1 MSRRSIQHITI
12 TPVFR
17 AMATTARLLVLA
29 IMVTGSVAYSKFETT
44 CTLPE
49 TVTNYVSS
57 PNTRGLLEIIW
68 TSLATV
74 ITCTYTV
81 LHLNVPENG
90 ASDWQLTYH
99 NTMWA
104 IITII
109 APEIVLCKAIMDWS
123 KGYKHWRDLKPET
136 KQHWTLTHMLYAD
149 MGGFFYCAES
159 THTEAIKKEF
169 QLEGFVLRAKVLKKA
184 DQQGILPLKPP
195 VTEAEILDKSKSN
208 CFEKIVTMGQLLYFC
223 TSIIARVIE
232 KLPITQLELTVC
244 GFAVC
249 SISTYIFTFAKPKG
263 VNTRT
268 VFRHGDFEAF
278 ERMLMIAAGP
288 EDDPIQLQVAAQ
300 VDNGSASTCTVRM
313 ESSVRLGSNS
323 RHLTPVPTG
332 MEVVKSELVQPE
344 PSALEAQRKR
354 EANDKRRKRASAE
367 ASNALQSIKNNPFS
381 GDFNAAW
388 ILVPLVSIPVGAVHV
403 AGWNL
408 HFPTLIELWLWR
420 VAAIVSTAILP
431 LGLFAAVTI
440 LLLLALVEDHVDIP
454 EELGMWLIII
464 TGGFVSLAYV
474 GSRLVLIVEM
484 LRCLF
489 FLQPEAF
496 QATWASNV
504 PHIG

>member
-1 MSRRSIQHITI
+1 
-12 TPVFR
+12 
-17 AMATTARLLVLA
+17 MATTTRLLVLA
-29 IMVTGSVAYSKFETT
+29 IMVTGSLAYSKFETT

-81 LHLNVPENG
+81 LHLIVPENG
-90 ASDWQLTYH
+90 ASDWQLLL
-99 NTMWA
+99 NSIKWA

-109 APEIVLCKAIMDWS
+109 APELVLCKAIMDWS

-136 KQHWTLTHMLYAD
+136 RKYWTLTHMLYAD

-159 THTEAIKKEF
+159 IHTEAVKNDF
-169 QLEGFVLRAKVLKKA
+169 QLEGFVLSAKVLKQA
-184 DQQGILPLKPP
+184 DQQGMLPLKPP
-195 VTEAEILDKSKSN
+195 VTEAEIRDKSKISG
-208 CFEKIVTMGQLLYFC
+208 FGKIVTMGQLLYFC
-223 TSIIARVIE
+223 TSIIARVVE
-232 KLPITQLELTVC
+232 HLPITQLELAVC

-249 SISTYIFTFAKPKG
+249 STLTGMFTFLKPNG

-268 VFRHGDFEAF
+268 VFRHGDVETF
-278 ERMLMIAAGP
+278 ERMLVIAAGP
-288 EDDPIQLQVAAQ
+288 EDDPIQPQVSAN
-300 VDNGSASTCTVRM
+300 VDDGSAPTSTFRM
-313 ESSVRLGSNS
+313 ETSVRKGINS

-332 MEVVKSELVQPE
+332 TELVKSDQD
-344 PSALEAQRKR
+344 ALEAQWKR
-354 EANDKRRKRASAE
+354 EANEKRRKRALAG
-367 ASNALQSIKNNPFS
+367 ASNALQSIKNNLLP

-388 ILVPLVSIPVGAVHV
+388 VLVPLVSIPVGALHV

-408 HFPTLIELWLWR
+408 HFPTVVELWLWR
-420 VAAIVSTAILP
+420 TAAITSTAILP
-431 LGLFAAVTI
+431 FGLLAAVTI
-440 LLLLALVEDHVDIP
+440 MLLLSLLEDRLDVPDD
-454 EELGMWLIII
+454 LGLSMWLMIIL
-464 TGGFVSLAYV
+464 GGIVSVAYV

-496 QATWASNV
+496 QATWTANI

>member
-1 MSRRSIQHITI
+1 
-12 TPVFR
+12 
-17 AMATTARLLVLA
+17 MATTAKLLALA
-29 IMVTGSVAYSKFETT
+29 IMVTGTLAYSKFETT

-57 PNTRGLLEIIW
+57 PSTRGLLEIIW

-81 LHLNVPENG
+81 LHLNVPKHG
-90 ASDWQLTYH
+90 ASDWQLLL
-99 NTMWA
+99 NSIKWA

-159 THTEAIKKEF
+159 IHTEAVRNVF
-169 QLEGFVLRAKVLKKA
+169 QLEGFVLGAKVLKKA
-184 DQQGILPLKPP
+184 DQQGMLPLKPP

-208 CFEKIVTMGQLLYFC
+208 GFEKIVTMGQLLYFC
-223 TSIIARVIE
+223 TSIIARVVE
-232 KLPITQLELTVC
+232 HLPITQLELTVC
-244 GFAVC
+244 GFAFC
-249 SISTYIFTFAKPKG
+249 SISTYMFTFLKPKG

-268 VFRHGDFEAF
+268 VFRHGDPKTF

-288 EDDPIQLQVAAQ
+288 EDDPIHLQVAAN
-300 VDNGSASTCTVRM
+300 VDNGSAPTSTFRM
-313 ESSVRLGSNS
+313 ESSVRNGINS
-323 RHLTPVPTG
+323 RHLTPVTI
-332 MEVVKSELVQPE
+332 ENELVKSDPD
-344 PSALEAQRKR
+344 AL
-354 EANDKRRKRASAE
+354 EANDKRRKRAIAE
-367 ASNALQSIKNNPFS
+367 ASNALQSIKNNPFT

-388 ILVPLVSIPVGAVHV
+388 VLVPLVSIPVGALHV

-408 HFPTLIELWLWR
+408 HFPTVVELWLWR
-420 VAAIVSTAILP
+420 TAAITSTAILP
-431 LGLFAAVTI
+431 FGLLAAVTI
-440 LLLLALVEDHVDIP
+440 MLLLSLVEDHLDVP
-454 EELGMWLIII
+454 EDLGMWLMIIL
-464 TGGFVSLAYV
+464 GGFVSVVYV
-474 GSRLVLIVEM
+474 ASRLVLIVEM

-496 QATWASNV
+496 QATWAASI